1 MNIGIDIDNVISSFD
16 NALLEEY
23 IKHDKKLR
31 NTGIIDETK
40 YMTKGMFDWSK
51 EENESFYKNNIERI
65 AINLKPIN
73 RAKETIDKLKEDGNK
88 IYIISGRN
96 NGEYT
101 NPRKMT
107 EKWLAKYNI
116 NYDELI
122 LTDAYDSE
130 AKSIECI
137 RNNIDIMIDD
147 STRICKNLK
156 ENGIKVLQ
164 MSTRFNKNDEALERV
179 SSWKEIYSKIT
190 QMYPKKDIEKINVI
204 LDTDTYNECDDQFAL
219 SYLLKSQDR
228 FNIEAITVAPYQ
240 HDNDLS
246 VEEGQEK
253 SYNEVL
259 KICNWLNFN
268 TENKVFKGSTDYI
281 QNGYNES
288 NDAVNKIIEI
298 ALKNEKTYIMAIGA
312 ITNVAMAIMKEP
324 KIIDKIEIV
333 WLGGHSLLNNN
344 NMEYNFRQDVQ
355 AVRKVFESKVKLTII
370 PCKNVA
376 SNLMISIYELEHHI
390 KGKSELCDYLCE
402 RFYNDEKHGIQ
413 TRRVIW
419 DISVIAYLIN
429 EDWFEVSE
437 INCPNINEDTSY
449 ELKTTNHKIIFV
461 NYLNSNKI
469 YENMFNKLRRK

>member
-23 IKHDKKLR
+23 IKHDKELR
-31 NTGIIDETK
+31 KTGIIDETK

-51 EENESFYKNNIERI
+51 EENDSFYKNNIERI

-73 RAKETIDKLKEDGNK
+73 GAKQTIDKLKEDGNK
-88 IYIISGRN
+88 IYIISGRD

-101 NPRKMT
+101 NPKEMT
-107 EKWLAKYNI
+107 EKWLAKYKI
-116 NYDELI
+116 SYDELI
-122 LTDAYDSE
+122 LTNAYDNE
-130 AKSIECI
+130 AKSVICMK
-137 RNNIDIMIDD
+137 NNIDVLIED
-147 STRICKNLK
+147 STRICRDAQEK
-156 ENGIKVLQ
+156 GIKVLQ

-179 SSWKEIYSKIT
+179 SSWKEIYSNIT

-268 TENKVFKGSTDYI
+268 TENKVFKGSTGYI

-288 NDAVNKIIEI
+288 SVAVNKIIEI
-298 ALKNEKTYIMAIGA
+298 ALKNKKTYIMTIGA
-312 ITNVAMAIMKEP
+312 ITNIAMAIIKEP
-324 KIIDKIEIV
+324 KIIDKIEVI
-333 WLGGHSLLNNN
+333 WLGGHSFLNNN
-344 NMEYNFRQDVQ
+344 NIEYNFRQDVQ
-355 AVRKVFESKVKLTII
+355 AVKIIFESKVKLTII

-390 KGKSELCDYLCE
+390 KGKSELCDYLCQ
-402 RFYNDEKHGIQ
+402 RFYNDGKHGIQ

-429 EDWFEVSE
+429 KDWFEVSK

-449 ELKTTNHKIIFV
+449 ELNTDNHKITFV

-469 YENMFNKLRRK
+469 YEDMFEKLRRN

>member
-1 MNIGIDIDNVISSFD
+1 M
-16 NALLEEY
+16 
-23 IKHDKKLR
+23 
-31 NTGIIDETK
+31 
-40 YMTKGMFDWSK
+40 
-51 EENESFYKNNIERI
+51 KNNI
-65 AINLKPIN
+65 
-73 RAKETIDKLKEDGNK
+73 DV
-88 IYIISGRN
+88 
-96 NGEYT
+96 
-101 NPRKMT
+101 
-107 EKWLAKYNI
+107 
-116 NYDELI
+116 LI
-122 LTDAYDSE
+122 E
-130 AKSIECI
+130 
-137 RNNIDIMIDD
+137 D
-147 STRICKNLK
+147 STRICRDAQEK
-156 ENGIKVLQ
+156 GIKVLQ

-179 SSWKEIYSKIT
+179 SSWKEIYSNIT

-268 TENKVFKGSTDYI
+268 TENKVFKGSTGYI

-288 NDAVNKIIEI
+288 SVAVNKIIEI
-298 ALKNEKTYIMAIGA
+298 ALKNKKTYIMTIGA
-312 ITNVAMAIMKEP
+312 ITNIAMAIIKEP
-324 KIIDKIEIV
+324 KIIDKIEVI
-333 WLGGHSLLNNN
+333 WLGGHSFLNNN
-344 NMEYNFRQDVQ
+344 NIEYNFRQDVQ
-355 AVRKVFESKVKLTII
+355 AVKIIFESKVKLTII

-390 KGKSELCDYLCE
+390 KGKSELCDYLCQ
-402 RFYNDEKHGIQ
+402 RFYNDGKHGIQ

-429 EDWFEVSE
+429 KDWFEVSK

-449 ELKTTNHKIIFV
+449 ELNTDNHKITFV

-469 YENMFNKLRRK
+469 YEDMFEKLRRN